1 MRVLS
6 TELAVS
12 IKLSVCERSPSP
24 FWFFLTRF
32 DFIIVW
38 IMVIIANYNLLFRLL
53 GATFFIWRALEC
65 TVHCFRMHAFAIQ
78 LVINWIYSWHVSL
91 LFRFSSSAH
100 TGWTKKKKERIVSY
114 ARATFTLE
122 SMRSIT
128 ILNLILWLYAGTLGL
143 FGMKAVIENK
153 NKKFCPRRGRVCLL
167 CSASN
172 SVYCS
177 RRRDRETQIKEMTRK
192 IILIWNRFL

>member
-1 MRVLS
+1 MIPGKSLPAESIWWLPPVAPFDSKCYSLFQNTKTVNNVRVLS

-12 IKLSVCERSPSP
+12 IKLFVCERSPSP

-100 TGWTKKKKERIVSY
+100 TGWTKQKRKSESFRM
-114 ARATFTLE
+114 RALPLHWNQCDRLRYWIWFSDCTLAH
-122 SMRSIT
+122 
-128 ILNLILWLYAGTLGL
+128 W
-143 FGMKAVIENK
+143 
-153 NKKFCPRRGRVCLL
+153 VC
-167 CSASN
+167 
-172 SVYCS
+172 SVW
-177 RRRDRETQIKEMTRK
+177 KP
-192 IILIWNRFL
+192 